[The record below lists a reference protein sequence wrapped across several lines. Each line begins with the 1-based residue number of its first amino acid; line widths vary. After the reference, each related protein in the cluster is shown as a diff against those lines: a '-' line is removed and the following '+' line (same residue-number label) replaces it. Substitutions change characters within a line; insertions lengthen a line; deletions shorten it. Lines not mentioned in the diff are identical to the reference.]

1 MSVQD
6 AVNLL
11 IIKITKY
18 VAINIQVLTCNN
30 VGGLTGQEG
39 MNGDIP
45 SGLIIVG

>member
-6 AVNLL
+6 AVSLL
-11 IIKITKY
+11 NSKITKY
-18 VAINIQVLTCNN
+18 VAINIQVLTGMN

-45 SGLIIVG
+45 GGLIIVG